1 MRMLNLVP
9 AVLSLDSMKFH
20 GKSWLSKQRILM
32 QKMDQTW
39 RPESVAGCDP
49 FGQRLPENNFCGFK
63 KMALIDIYIYY
74 YNRLSTLNTSYIY
87 NNVH

>member
-32 QKMDQTW
+32 LHGPD
-39 RPESVAGCDP
+39 
-49 FGQRLPENNFCGFK
+49 
-63 KMALIDIYIYY
+63 MA
-74 YNRLSTLNTSYIY
+74 T
-87 NNVH
+87 